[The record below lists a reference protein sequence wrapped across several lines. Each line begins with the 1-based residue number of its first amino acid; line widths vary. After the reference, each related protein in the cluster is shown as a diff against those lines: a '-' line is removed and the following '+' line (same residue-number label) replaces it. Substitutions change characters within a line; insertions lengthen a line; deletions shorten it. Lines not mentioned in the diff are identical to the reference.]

1 MIIYCSILI
10 EKDLLVVVPLVTPT
24 TQMIFFNKGTL
35 ILGSNHFLIDLT
47 SSSGKFPLPVTFNL
61 FISSWRACVSF
72 FFTEVVMSS
81 QRFFTFKIY
90 KKKLMISY
98 NWFWVLSLTMK
109 SKRNCFSHRLLQINA
124 GLSNDGLGDKNVV
137 IIIVIRCLLTLP
149 VQQFFGLLY

>member
-1 MIIYCSILI
+1 MIIYCFILI

-61 FISSWRACVSF
+61 FISSWRACLSF

-81 QRFFTFKIY
+81 QRFFTLKIY
-90 KKKLMISY
+90 KK
-98 NWFWVLSLTMK
+98 N
-109 SKRNCFSHRLLQINA
+109 
-124 GLSNDGLGDKNVV
+124 
-137 IIIVIRCLLTLP
+137 
-149 VQQFFGLLY
+149 